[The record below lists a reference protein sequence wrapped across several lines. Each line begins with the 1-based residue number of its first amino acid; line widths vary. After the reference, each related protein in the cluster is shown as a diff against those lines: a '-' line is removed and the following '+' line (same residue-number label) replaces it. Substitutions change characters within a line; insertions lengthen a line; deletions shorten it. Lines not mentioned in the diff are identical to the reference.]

1 MQSKRRGRYA
11 KRAMQ
16 KVVLDTNVLISGVI
30 ASGYS
35 ASILDA
41 VRREEIKLVTS
52 AHLLE
57 EFIEVI
63 SRRHITR
70 KYPKA
75 AEEAEALL
83 DFLRAYAI
91 LKAGIPEATAVSPD
105 RDDDFVLACALD
117 GLVDCIVSGD
127 PHLLDLKEYEGIP
140 ILTPREFVERNLIP
154 HK

>member
-1 MQSKRRGRYA
+1 MP
-11 KRAMQ
+11 
-16 KVVLDTNVLISGVI
+16 KVVLDTNALVSRVI

-41 VRREEIKLVTS
+41 ARREEIQLVTS

-57 EFIEVI
+57 EFSDVI
-63 SRRHITR
+63 SRRHIVR

-83 DFLRAYAI
+83 DFLRAFAV
-91 LKAGIPEATAVSPD
+91 LASGIPEADAISPD
-105 RDDDFVLACALD
+105 RDDDFVLACALEEKA
-117 GLVDCIVSGD
+117 DCIVSGD
-127 PHLLDLKEYEGIP
+127 PHLLDLKTHKGIS
-140 ILTPREFVERNLIP
+140 ILTPKQFVERYSIP